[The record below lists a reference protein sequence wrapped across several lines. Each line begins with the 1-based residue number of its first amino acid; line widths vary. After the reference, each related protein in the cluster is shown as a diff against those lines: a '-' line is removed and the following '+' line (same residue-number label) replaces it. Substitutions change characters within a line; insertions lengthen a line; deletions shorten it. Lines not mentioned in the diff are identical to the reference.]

1 MPQPLSTFAPNSGFT
16 LAAGNTPHSPE
27 MATSVFAVVNLWAQ
41 IDSAYSVL
49 LANIARAD
57 PVTITAAQ
65 QAVQSPEIRKAAL
78 LSAALSALPKDEY
91 CLINAV
97 IESCRASRNQRNSF
111 VHYLWGEITGRRD
124 CVLLM
129 SPKVAAQHFASVMQ
143 SVQSPGLSAVPEIDK
158 SKIMVWNLNDFR
170 AAEDLA
176 RVCHDRTVQLSFVIN
191 QHPAAD
197 HRRQSL
203 LADPQ
208 IARLHN
214 LCLCENSA

>member
-1 MPQPLSTFAPNSGFT
+1 MPQPLSSFAPNSGIT

-27 MATSVFAVVNLWAQ
+27 MATSVLAVVNLWAQ

-65 QAVQSPEIRKAAL
+65 QAVLSTKIREAAL
-78 LSAALSALPKDEY
+78 LAAASSALPKDEF
-91 CLINAV
+91 CLIKAV
-97 IESCRASRNQRNSF
+97 IKSCRASKDERNYF
-111 VHYLWGEITGRRD
+111 VHYLWGEITGHRD
-124 CVLLM
+124 CVLLIDQ
-129 SPKVAAQHFASVMQ
+129 KIAAHHFASVMQ
-143 SVQSPGLSAVPEIDK
+143 SVQSPGLSAIPEIDK

-170 AAEDLA
+170 TAEERA

-203 LADPQ
+203 LEDPQ

-214 LCLCENSA
+214 LCLCENSP

>member
-1 MPQPLSTFAPNSGFT
+1 MPQPLSSFAPNSGLT
-16 LAAGNTPHSPE
+16 LATGNTPHSPE

-49 LANIARAD
+49 MANIAGAD
-57 PVTITAAQ
+57 PVTITAAH
-65 QAVQSPEIRKAAL
+65 QAIQNPGIRKAAL

-91 CLINAV
+91 CLIKAV
-97 IESCRASRNQRNSF
+97 IDSCKASRDQRNDF
-111 VHYLWGEITGRRD
+111 VHHLWGEITGRRD

-129 SPKVAAQHFASVMQ
+129 SPKVAAHHFASVMQ
-143 SVQSPGLSAVPEIDK
+143 AVQSPGLSAIPEIDK

-170 AAEDLA
+170 AAEELA
-176 RVCHDRTVQLSFVIN
+176 RECYDRTGQLSFVIN